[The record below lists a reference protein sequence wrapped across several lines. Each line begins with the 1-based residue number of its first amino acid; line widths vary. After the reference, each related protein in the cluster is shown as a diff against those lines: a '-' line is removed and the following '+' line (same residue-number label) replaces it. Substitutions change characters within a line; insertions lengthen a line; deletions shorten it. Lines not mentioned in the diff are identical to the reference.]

1 MKERNPLQTVLRF
14 IEENINQ
21 KGIFFRDSSHKRVMK
36 IRRIFHDLICGRYFE
51 LLSLLSGESNLFEN
65 AHARILNS
73 LIDARRG

>member
-36 IRRIFHDLICGRYFE
+36 IRIFHDLICGRIRIVIWRI
-51 LLSLLSGESNLFEN
+51 ESFRERPRADNKI
-65 AHARILNS
+65 H
-73 LIDARRG
+73 

>member
-21 KGIFFRDSSHKRVMK
+21 KGIFFRDSSHKRVIK
-36 IRRIFHDLICGRYFE
+36 IQRIFDLICGRCFE

-65 AHARILNS
+65 GPRADNKIH
-73 LIDARRG
+73 